1 MTKSSRGYICLY
13 ICLYIYPLL
22 DRYICLEFQKGG
34 LKWGYKNKFDS
45 CQDIVG
51 G

>member
-1 MTKSSRGYICLY
+1 MAKSSRGYICLY
-13 ICLYIYPLL
+13 IYIPYLT
-22 DRYICLEFQKGG
+22 DIYLEFQKGG